1 MAVTAEQL
9 NIILSAKDK
18 QFNDALK
25 RSQKQVEF
33 FAKKSQK
40 QLNKTTQSFDVM
52 GAAVGKF
59 GAALSA
65 GAIVGGFAR
74 LLDDAT
80 KTAKEIDNLAR
91 ISGTGVER
99 FQELA
104 FAAKT
109 VGLEQD
115 KLSDILKDVN
125 DKFGDYLATGA
136 GPLAD
141 FFENIA
147 PKIGI
152 TKEAFAGLSSDQA
165 LGLYIKS
172 LQQAGVNQQELTFY
186 LEALASDATAL
197 SPLFYNNAQALDT
210 LSASARELGV
220 VLDED
225 LIQKS
230 VALRDRWEQVMASMT
245 SKFTTFALTVAKGF
259 DAVFNLS
266 EMEQMKEL
274 EEEMSEIEE
283 KRARLS
289 DRIRQRTLEPR
300 GDPKK
305 NQEAIDD
312 YVSSLN
318 EESRKLNE
326 LNEQYKAIVDNL
338 ELRINLEDELSSIQ
352 DSQPSGATA
361 IDKTITKT
369 KTLAAEVSKLETVM
383 NTVESSMEQAFMSM
397 VDGTMTAKD
406 AFRVMAVDIIREL
419 YRIFVVKQIT
429 GFITSAITGG
439 SAPASAAGTRGA
451 VAPPAAPRA
460 SGGSVSAGKAY
471 MTGESGRE
479 LFVPSRNGRILSP
492 AQSRGAL
499 SGGGDGVT
507 IVQNINVTTGVQQT
521 VRAEIRQLMP
531 QIADSAKAAVVDAK
545 RRGGSYG
552 RAFL

>member
-33 FAKKSQK
+33 FSKKSQK
-40 QLNKTTQSFDVM
+40 QLNKTTQSFDMM

-141 FFENIA
+141 FFDNIA

-210 LSASARELGV
+210 LSASARELGI

-230 VALRDRWEQVMASMT
+230 VALRNRWEQVMASMT

-274 EEEMSEIEE
+274 EEEMSKIEE

-305 NQEAIDD
+305 NQKAIDD
-312 YVSSLN
+312 YVEKLN
-318 EESRKLNE
+318 SESRKLNE

-338 ELRINLEDELSSIQ
+338 ELRINLEDELLSIQ

-361 IDKTITKT
+361 LDKTITKT

-383 NTVESSMEQAFMSM
+383 GSVESSMEQAFMSM
-397 VDGTMTAKD
+397 FNGTMSAKD
-406 AFRVMAVDIIREL
+406 AFRTMAADIISEL
-419 YRIFVVKQIT
+419 YRIFLVKQVT
-429 GFITSAITGG
+429 GFITGAITGAL
-439 SAPASAAGTRGA
+439 APNSAAGTGGA
-451 VAPPAAPRA
+451 IAPPIAPRA
-460 SGGSVSAGKAY
+460 SGGTVRAGSPV

-479 LFVPSRNGRILSP
+479 LFVPSQNGRILSP

-499 SGGGDGVT
+499 SGGGNDVT
-507 IVQNINVTTGVQQT
+507 VVQNINVTTGVQQT
-521 VRAEIRQLMP
+521 VRAEVLGLMP
-531 QIADSAKAAVVDAK
+531 QIAEASKAAVLDAK
-545 RRGGSYG
+545 RRGG
-552 RAFL
+552 AFAGAF

>member
-65 GAIVGGFAR
+65 GAIVGGFTR

-141 FFENIA
+141 FFDNIA

-186 LEALASDATAL
+186 LEALASGATAL

-210 LSASARELGV
+210 LSKSARDLGV

-225 LIQKS
+225 LIGKS
-230 VALRDRWEQVMASMT
+230 VALRNRWEQVMASMT

-259 DAVFNLS
+259 DAVFNIS
-266 EMEQMKEL
+266 EMEQMKEI
-274 EEEMSEIEE
+274 EEEMQEIQKE
-283 KRARLS
+283 RARLS
-289 DRIRQRTLEPR
+289 ERIRIRTTEPK
-300 GDPKK
+300 GDPEK
-305 NQEAIDD
+305 NQKAIDQ
-312 YVSSLN
+312 YVASLN

-326 LNEQYKAIVDNL
+326 LDEQYKAIVDNL
-338 ELRINLEDELSSIQ
+338 ELRINLEDELQSIQ
-352 DSQPSGATA
+352 ENEPSGATSL
-361 IDKTITKT
+361 DNTITKT
-369 KTLAAEVSKLETVM
+369 KTLAAEVTKLETVM
-383 NTVESSMEQAFMSM
+383 STVESSMEQAFMSM

-406 AFRVMAVDIIREL
+406 AFKAMASDIIREL
-419 YRIFVVKQIT
+419 YRIFFVKQAT
-429 GFITSAITGG
+429 KFITSGIE
-439 SAPASAAGTRGA
+439 SALGVPTSAQTAGA
-451 VAPPAAPRA
+451 A
-460 SGGSVSAGKAY
+460 SGRAVQSGTPYTV
-471 MTGESGRE
+471 GESGRE
-479 LFVPSRNGRILSP
+479 LFVPSQNGRILSP

-499 SGGGDGVT
+499 SGGGGDVVVNQT
-507 IVQNINVTTGVQQT
+507 INVTTGVQQT
-521 VRAEIRQLMP
+521 VRTEIKQLMP

-552 RAFL
+552 RAFA